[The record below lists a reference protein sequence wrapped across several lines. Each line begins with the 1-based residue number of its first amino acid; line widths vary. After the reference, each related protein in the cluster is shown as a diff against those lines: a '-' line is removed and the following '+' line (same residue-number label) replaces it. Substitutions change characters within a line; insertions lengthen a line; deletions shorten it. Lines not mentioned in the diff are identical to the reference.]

1 MEVFSSVQPCAKQVA
16 HIEETSMNL
25 NYLGWSDV
33 FAHSFEPYRQQG
45 FHVGRV
51 AIEYRNTYI
60 LYTENGELS
69 AEVTGKLRHR
79 ASQAQDFPAV
89 GDWVVISVRE
99 PERQATIHEILP
111 RKSKFSRKTVGSK
124 MEEQIVATNIDTVF
138 LVSGLD
144 GDFNPRRIERYL
156 ILAWE
161 SGANPVIV
169 LNKSDLCNSLEKC
182 LAEVEAVALGVPIV
196 FLSATNHQGLDAL
209 KPYLQLGQTV
219 ALLGS
224 SGVGKSTITNQ
235 LQGTSVQAVQA
246 VRQGDD
252 RGRHTTT
259 HRELILLSAGGLIID
274 TPGMR
279 EIQIWAGD
287 EGLQETFADIEAL
300 TQECRF
306 RNCQHDN
313 EPDCAVQQALA
324 EGKLDYSR
332 FLSYQKLQKE
342 LNYLTRK
349 QDQRAQ
355 LVEKERWKKIHKAMR
370 HHNKR

>member
-1 MEVFSSVQPCAKQVA
+1 
-16 HIEETSMNL
+16 MNL
-25 NYLGWSDV
+25 DYFGWSDV
-33 FAHSFEPYRQQG
+33 FAHSFEPYHQQG
-45 FHVGRV
+45 FRVGRV
-51 AIEYRNTYI
+51 AIKYRNTYI
-60 LYTENGELS
+60 LYTEQGELS
-69 AEVTGKLRHR
+69 AEVTGKLRHQ
-79 ASQAQDFPAV
+79 ASQTQDFPAV

-99 PERQATIHEILP
+99 SEKRATIHEILP

-124 MEEQIVATNIDTVF
+124 TEEQIVATNIDTVF

-169 LNKSDLCNSLEKC
+169 LNKADLCNSLEEC

-196 FLSATNHQGLDAL
+196 FLSATNYQGLDAL
-209 KPYLQLGQTV
+209 KPYLKTGQTV

-235 LQGTSVQAVQA
+235 LHGASLQAVQP
-246 VRQGDD
+246 VRQSDY

-259 HRELILLSAGGLIID
+259 HRELILLPTGGLIID

-279 EIQIWAGD
+279 EIQIWAGN
-287 EGLQETFADIEAL
+287 EGLQETFADIETLA
-300 TQECRF
+300 QDCHF

-313 EPDCAVQQALA
+313 EPDCVVQQALA

-370 HHNKR
+370 NHNKR